1 VRRVWQCYWQGT
13 PSSLSSR
20 NTLHAL
26 QAEGRTALAV
36 QRWRT
41 LLSVAWFIWILDLAT
56 KAWAVSQLA
65 HREPIKIIGTFFQLT
80 FVRNSGAAFSFA
92 TDATMFLSLFGVIVL
107 IGIIYFAAQ
116 ITSKGWSVVL
126 GLVMGGILGNLMD
139 RIFREPGFLRG
150 HVIDWMQLP
159 HWPIFNIADSA
170 IVCAAVLSIV
180 LTGRNISPI
189 ANKSVRP

>member
-1 VRRVWQCYWQGT
+1 M
-13 PSSLSSR
+13 
-20 NTLHAL
+20 
-26 QAEGRTALAV
+26 

-41 LLSVAWFIWILDLAT
+41 LLSVAWLVWILDLAT

-65 HREPIKIIGTFFQLT
+65 HREPVKILGSFFQLT

-92 TDATMFLSLFGVIVL
+92 SNATLFLSLFGIIVL
-107 IGIIYFAAQ
+107 LGVIYFAPK

-126 GLVMGGILGNLMD
+126 GLVMGGVLGNLMD
-139 RIFREPGFLRG
+139 RIFREPSFLRG

-170 IVCAAVLSIV
+170 IVVAATLAMILSI
-180 LTGRNISPI
+180 RNISPI
-189 ANKSVRP
+189 SPKELRP